1 MPWIVV
7 ILLVLT
13 GHWFWALILS
23 LVILMLE

>member
-13 GHWFWALILS
+13 GHWFMALILS